1 MKLTSRLW
9 AMDKRLRLVFLGTF
23 LLMMLQAGQLFIIA
37 ERNLGNAT
45 SISSFTF
52 AFVCLFFIPTS
63 LILTGAVMWT
73 LRSERQEHKPLFLL
87 GVINGLLA
95 VQLSWFAVHPCSWG
109 MILGLHLSG
118 C

>member
-1 MKLTSRLW
+1 MKLISRLGT
-9 AMDKRLRLVFLGTF
+9 MDRRLRLVLLGTF
-23 LLMMLQAGQLFIIA
+23 LLMLLQVGQLIIIA

-45 SISSFTF
+45 NIASFTF

-63 LILTGAVMWT
+63 LILTGSVMWL
-73 LRSERQEHKPLFLL
+73 LRSVRQDHKPLFLL
-87 GVINGLLA
+87 GAINILLA

-109 MILGLHLSG
+109 TVLGLHLNG